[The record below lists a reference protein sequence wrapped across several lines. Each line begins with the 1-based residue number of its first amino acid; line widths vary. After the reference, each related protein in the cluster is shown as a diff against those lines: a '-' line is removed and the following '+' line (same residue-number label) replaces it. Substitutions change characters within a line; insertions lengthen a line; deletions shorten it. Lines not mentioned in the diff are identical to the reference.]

1 MHLIGSSGHKYGF
14 LIDIFKE
21 NKLSGEINSQLT
33 YCETVLHAV
42 HVVKRKGQSFA
53 NWFLYVDGE
62 RTNLVPLRTIRN
74 DMLFRD
80 EICCQ

>member
-1 MHLIGSSGHKYGF
+1 MDSESRNQATQN
-14 LIDIFKE
+14 IFKE

-33 YCETVLHAV
+33 YCETVPDAV
-42 HVVKRKGQSFA
+42 HVGKRKGQSFA

-62 RTNLVPLRTIRN
+62 RTNLVLLRTFRN